1 MRRRT
6 FVTLGATGLAGALAG
21 RVTAIEGSASGIS
34 SAGRPQASSATH
46 VPPFDLAEATVADL
60 QRRMAAGEFSAE
72 TLAQRYL
79 DRIAAVDR
87 DGPALN
93 SVIELNPDAP
103 AIAAALDRERKE
115 KGPRGPLHGIPVLIK
130 DNIDTHDRMK
140 TSAGS
145 LALESSTAPRDAFI
159 VERLRTA
166 GAVIMGK
173 TNLSEWANFRSTRS
187 TSGWSGRGGQTHNP
201 YALDRNPCGSSS
213 GSGAATSAN
222 LCAAAIGT
230 ETDGSIVC
238 PSSACGLVGI
248 KPTVG
253 LVSRSGIIPISVSQ
267 DTAGPMARTVAD
279 AAALLTAL
287 AATDPRDGATTRK
300 ARPAPFDYTTALDA
314 GGLKG
319 ARLGVVR
326 KMFGKNEHVHQVA
339 EAAIDALER
348 QGAVIVDPVVL
359 TTQGKFDEA
368 EYQVLLYEFRDG
380 LNAYFASLGAAAP
393 VRSIEEL
400 IAFNDKHRDREMP
413 YFAQE
418 ILLEAQKKGPLT
430 TPAYRQAR
438 ATCRQ
443 MSRAL
448 GLDAV
453 LAKHRLDALVAPTG
467 DPAFLIDLVNGD
479 SFTGGGASTPAAVA
493 GYPHITVPMGHV
505 FGLPVGLSFFGKAWS
520 EPTLIRF
527 AYAFEQATKHRKA
540 PEMRPGADMGAGA

>member
-1 MRRRT
+1 
-6 FVTLGATGLAGALAG
+6 
-21 RVTAIEGSASGIS
+21 
-34 SAGRPQASSATH
+34 
-46 VPPFDLAEATVADL
+46 
-60 QRRMAAGEFSAE
+60 
-72 TLAQRYL
+72 
-79 DRIAAVDR
+79 
-87 DGPALN
+87 
-93 SVIELNPDAP
+93 
-103 AIAAALDRERKE
+103 
-115 KGPRGPLHGIPVLIK
+115 
-130 DNIDTHDRMK
+130 
-140 TSAGS
+140 
-145 LALESSTAPRDAFI
+145 
-159 VERLRTA
+159 
-166 GAVIMGK
+166 
-173 TNLSEWANFRSTRS
+173 
-187 TSGWSGRGGQTHNP
+187 
-201 YALDRNPCGSSS
+201 
-213 GSGAATSAN
+213 
-222 LCAAAIGT
+222 
-230 ETDGSIVC
+230 
-238 PSSACGLVGI
+238 
-248 KPTVG
+248 
-253 LVSRSGIIPISVSQ
+253 
-267 DTAGPMARTVAD
+267 
-279 AAALLTAL
+279 
-287 AATDPRDGATTRK
+287 
-300 ARPAPFDYTTALDA
+300 
-314 GGLKG
+314 
-319 ARLGVVR
+319 
-326 KMFGKNEHVHQVA
+326 VHQVA

-520 EPTLIRF
+520 EPTLIKF

-540 PEMRPGADMGAGA
+540 PEMRPGADTGAGA